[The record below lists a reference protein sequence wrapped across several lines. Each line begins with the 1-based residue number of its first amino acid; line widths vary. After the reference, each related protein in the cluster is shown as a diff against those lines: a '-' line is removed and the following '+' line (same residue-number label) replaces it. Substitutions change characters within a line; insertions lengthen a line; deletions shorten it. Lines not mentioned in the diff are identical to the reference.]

1 MKKFDVSILTV
12 AVLLTGLAVIGVSQA
27 KDSAALDTN
36 AVAKIGNVS
45 ISQHELYEQMKKESG
60 ASVMSDLVA
69 IELCRQEGAA
79 QGITVS
85 EQEVDAKVNPIK
97 DKLKTPEK
105 FQQYLKEKNFPNEK
119 ELRERIKMILLRDKL
134 LEKAYPV
141 TDEQIKEYYE
151 KNKEKLGKSLEEAR
165 PEITEKLQERNK
177 RKNVDEWI
185 TQLKKK
191 YNVQISDPVLIEPEQ
206 E

>member
-69 IELCRQEGAA
+69 IELCRQEGVA

-105 FQQYLKEKNFPNEK
+105 FQQYLKEKNFTNEK

-165 PEITEKLQERNK
+165 PEISEKLQDRNK

-191 YNVQISDPVLIEPEQ
+191 YNVQISDPALIEPEQ

>member
-105 FQQYLKEKNFPNEK
+105 FQQYLKEKNFTNEK

-151 KNKEKLGKSLEEAR
+151 KNKEKLGKPLEEAR
-165 PEITEKLQERNK
+165 PEIAEKLQERNK

>member
-45 ISQHELYEQMKKESG
+45 ISQHQLYEQMKKESG

-105 FQQYLKEKNFPNEK
+105 FQQYLKEKNFTNEK

>member
-105 FQQYLKEKNFPNEK
+105 FQQYLKEKNFTNEK

-165 PEITEKLQERNK
+165 PEIAEKLQERNK